1 MVMAM
6 MENVCAK
13 FLATYRQKF
22 IFPQALCFC
31 LTCSGRTIV
40 CNTYVPSYNYVILR
54 KFYYQAIGKYINSK
68 FSCLRLR
75 LFVVVNKLVIILH
88 AKIS

>member
-6 MENVCAK
+6 MEDVCAK

-31 LTCSGRTIV
+31 LTCKCGMTIV
-40 CNTYVPSYNYVILR
+40 CNTYVPRYNYVILR

-75 LFVVVNKLVIILH
+75 LFVIILH